1 VIAGDFFTKDVFIFI
16 RIILIAEEILEENY
30 L

>member
-1 VIAGDFFTKDVFIFI
+1 VVFLQKDVFIFI